1 MKQPTIKNLQRP
13 KSTASGTSAKAHGK
27 FRVVIVDENPLCR
40 RGLRDLLGEDKRF
53 DVVAE
58 ADHGE
63 TGLKTILEEKPDV
76 AVLDTNLPGI
86 NGLEVAALL
95 RVKDHAINTVMLA
108 QQKDEALFNRA
119 ISQGVKGYVLKKNAG
134 NEILDCIATVA
145 RGEPYVSSLLTD
157 FLLRRRSSIES
168 LGKRKP
174 GLGQLTTAERRIL
187 KRIATGKTSR
197 EIAAEYGISP
207 RTVDSHR
214 AHICE
219 KLGLTGSN
227 RLLQFALEHRDA
239 LGHLE

>member
-1 MKQPTIKNLQRP
+1 MQRP

-187 KRIATGKTSR
+187 KRIAGGKTSR